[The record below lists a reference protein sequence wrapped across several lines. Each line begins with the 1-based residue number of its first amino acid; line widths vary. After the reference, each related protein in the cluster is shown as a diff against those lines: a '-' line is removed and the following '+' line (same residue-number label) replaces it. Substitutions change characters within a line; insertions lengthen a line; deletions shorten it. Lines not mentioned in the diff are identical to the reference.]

1 MDIPNTGAIFTLG
14 KSHLAENTQ
23 SYFYIKN
30 DPVKRLISGPHQ
42 SAVICE
48 SGRLFVWGENH
59 YGQLGIGSPSNQNGN
74 NNKNHNGT
82 SHGDIITKPT
92 CVKSLKTLG
101 LKIADVAF
109 GNDWSII
116 LTHSNELFYTG
127 RNIFPSD
134 SNVARNFSV
143 ATVADEQ
150 CQIIRKPFR
159 IEDLDECLSKNE
171 DAECYTHVLAGDEH
185 FVLMTSFGRLIGWGS
200 NQNYQLGMPAGHTVQ
215 KPHEI
220 DLGAPVQQFVC
231 GPESTLVLTTTGKLY
246 FSGHLNDFVF
256 SQFTE
261 LQQNLGPTEQIIFMH
276 ISKTNDIFIVT
287 NAGSIYRSIESV
299 RSKSLIFQRFYD
311 YDSEENGPIWK
322 LLKGFSF
329 YAVLTKA
336 NKFYTTF
343 SESGH
348 HLKTFREISK
358 FKNLRLLDV
367 AVGNKHI
374 LVHGIPRSST
384 VPASVSGSAE
394 PHRFASRTFVM
405 PPTLVNGTGAKGW
418 SQVHS
423 ATKVENKDGGK
434 VEAEDTKLA
443 DANSNVMPNGA
454 NNEPIEVA
462 VEKSVIKTV
471 ADEHNGNVS
480 ETKAEVTRST
490 SATSTTKADKQ
501 KTQEKEPDA
510 EKNIE
515 VNRVAE
521 NNGNVIKQTETNG
534 NLEMS
539 ESEPAKEAKHIL
551 AATEAMVHNEA
562 KSPTNSIKSIRSI
575 KSAHSVKFSP
585 TALSKKASPA
595 TDKLL
600 RPHTPYPDSSTTSS
614 TPTTI
619 KKTTPLRNFS
629 YEAAMDHDHIDSTSP
644 VLMDS
649 LENISES
656 TEGEREQKNAL
667 ASSAVLPFEEDEQL
681 TVEINTT
688 TDPLN
693 STIVVNEIRFINN
706 GVDVTDNVKA
716 ASLEREDTESTLDSL
731 EEQAE
736 RITSKS
742 NETLNNF
749 SQGHNSDVEEL
760 GGVGEEIKT
769 TMQKIEDNA
778 QKVTHTMGIKVDEAE
793 TAVKKIVDSKLEK
806 VNDAANDVKDDLAH
820 KAAQID
826 EDIKT
831 TKTELKT
838 NAEKVSEVITKE
850 IKTTKS
856 ELKTNTEKVGETITD
871 KMENAAK
878 KAATAATDVRD
889 TVETAAKNAAAG
901 ARDAFETVGDNAK
914 RVANDTKTTVESIS
928 NSAKRAATGA
938 KNAVGNVFIKM
949 SDGTKDAVDS
959 VAAKIASE
967 VSGAKENINTMFQSK
982 TLKPTPVEED
992 AVSSASEAASKGGL
1006 KTNTTT
1012 NGEDDERTTA
1022 SVNSTQ
1028 NSTGNPF
1035 EGNNPFENDEFDDV
1049 VERGKKAMQEE
1060 INTVHRQV
1068 AEEIKDTEKET
1079 SKVRKFFSEMRGIS
1093 CRNEKSVAVDDD
1105 PPRYSIEDKY
1115 PTPAHRDREQNNTS
1129 KVCSIL

>member
-14 KSHLAENTQ
+14 KSYLAENTQ

-59 YGQLGIGSPSNQNGN
+59 YGQLGIGSTSSQTSNSNHNNN
-74 NNKNHNGT
+74 NNKNHHST

-134 SNVARNFSV
+134 ANVARNFSV

-159 IEDLDECLSKNE
+159 IEVLDDCLTKNE

-200 NQNYQLGMPAGHTVQ
+200 NQNYQLGMPAGHTAE
-215 KPHEI
+215 KPYEI

-246 FSGHLNDFVF
+246 FTGHLNDFVF

-299 RSKSLIFQRFYD
+299 RTKSLIFQRFYD

-384 VPASVSGSAE
+384 LSASVGGSAE

-405 PPTLVNGTGAKGW
+405 PPTLVNGTGAKSW
-418 SQVHS
+418 SRVDS
-423 ATKVENKDGGK
+423 ATKVDSKDSGNVGSD
-434 VEAEDTKLA
+434 VMKLA
-443 DANSNVMPNGA
+443 DVKSNVMANGA
-454 NNEPIEVA
+454 INEPTEV
-462 VEKSVIKTV
+462 VEKNTEIKTV
-471 ADEHNGNVS
+471 ADENNGNAS
-480 ETKAEVTRST
+480 ETQAE
-490 SATSTTKADKQ
+490 ATKATNGGSTIRTQ
-501 KTQEKEPDA
+501 KTPEKEQRNA
-510 EKNIE
+510 EENVE
-515 VNRVAE
+515 VKDVTE
-521 NNGNVIKQTETNG
+521 NNGNIAKQTETNG

-539 ESEPAKEAKHIL
+539 DSEPAKEIKHVI
-551 AATEAMVHNEA
+551 AATAALVHNDA

-595 TDKLL
+595 NDKLL
-600 RPHTPYPDSSTTSS
+600 RPHTPYPDSSTTGS

-656 TEGEREQKNAL
+656 TESEREHKNAL
-667 ASSAVLPFEEDEQL
+667 ATTATLPFEEDEQL

-736 RITSKS
+736 GIASKS
-742 NETLNNF
+742 NETLNNL
-749 SQGHNSDVEEL
+749 SQGHNSDVEDA
-760 GGVGEEIKT
+760 GGVGEEIKN
-769 TMQKIEDNA
+769 TMQKIEGKAKEITNKIDTKA
-778 QKVTHTMGIKVDEAE
+778 DEVDVT
-793 TAVKKIVDSKLEK
+793 VKNIVKTNMAK
-806 VNDAANDVKDDLAH
+806 VNDAANEMKVDLSQQ
-820 KAAQID
+820 AAQID
-826 EDIKT
+826 EDFKT
-831 TKTELKT
+831 AETELKT
-838 NAEKVSEVITKE
+838 NAEKVSE
-850 IKTTKS
+850 
-856 ELKTNTEKVGETITD
+856 NITD

-889 TVETAAKNAAAG
+889 TVETAAKRAAAG
-901 ARDAFETVGDNAK
+901 ARDAVETVGDNAK
-914 RVANDTKTTVESIS
+914 RVANDTKTTVESIG

-1035 EGNNPFENDEFDDV
+1035 ESNNPFENDEFDDV

-1060 INTVHRQV
+1060 VNNVHRQV
-1068 AEEIKDTEKET
+1068 AEEVKDAEKET

-1105 PPRYSIEDKY
+1105 PPRYSVEDQF
-1115 PTPAHRDREQNNTS
+1115 PTPAHRNREQNNTS

>member
-74 NNKNHNGT
+74 NNKNHNST

-134 SNVARNFSV
+134 SNVARNFSM

-159 IEDLDECLSKNE
+159 IDDLDECLSKNE

-200 NQNYQLGMPAGHTVQ
+200 NQNYQLGLPAGHAVQ

-220 DLGAPVQQFVC
+220 NLGAPVQQFVC

-246 FSGHLNDFVF
+246 FTGHLNDFVF

-299 RSKSLIFQRFYD
+299 RTKSLIFQRFYD

-384 VPASVSGSAE
+384 VAASLGGSAE

-405 PPTLVNGTGAKGW
+405 PPTLVNGTGAKTW
-418 SQVHS
+418 SRVNS
-423 ATKVENKDGGK
+423 ATKAESKDGGK
-434 VEAEDTKLA
+434 VEAEDKKLA

-454 NNEPIEVA
+454 NNDPTEVA
-462 VEKSVIKTV
+462 EKNAEIKTA
-471 ADEHNGNVS
+471 ADENNGNVS
-480 ETKAEVTRST
+480 EAKAEVTKPT
-490 SATSTTKADKQ
+490 SATSTTRTDEQ
-501 KTQEKEPDA
+501 KTQEKEPENA

-515 VNRVAE
+515 ANGVAE
-521 NNGNVIKQTETNG
+521 NNGNVTKETDTNG
-534 NLEMS
+534 NLELS
-539 ESEPAKEAKHIL
+539 DIEPVEEAKHVL
-551 AATEAMVHNEA
+551 AATAALVHNEA
-562 KSPTNSIKSIRSI
+562 KSPTLSIKSIRSI

-600 RPHTPYPDSSTTSS
+600 RPHTPYPESSTTGS

-656 TEGEREQKNAL
+656 TEGEREHKNAL
-667 ASSAVLPFEEDEQL
+667 ASSSSLPFEEDEQL

-742 NETLNNF
+742 NETLNNL
-749 SQGHNSDVEEL
+749 SQGHNSDMEEV
-760 GGVGEEIKT
+760 GGVGEEIKNS
-769 TMQKIEDNA
+769 MQKIEDNA
-778 QKVTHTMGIKVDEAE
+778 KEVTHKIGTKLDAAD
-793 TAVKKIVDSKLEK
+793 TAVKNIVESKLEK
-806 VNDAANDVKDDLAH
+806 VNDAASEIKDDLSQQ
-820 KAAQID
+820 AAQID
-826 EDIKT
+826 EDVKT

-838 NAEKVSEVITKE
+838 NA
-850 IKTTKS
+850 
-856 ELKTNTEKVGETITD
+856 EKVGETITD

-889 TVETAAKNAAAG
+889 TVETAAKRAAAG
-901 ARDAFETVGDNAK
+901 ARDAVETVGDNAK
-914 RVANDTKTTVESIS
+914 RVANDTKTTVESIG

-959 VAAKIASE
+959 VAAKIANE

-1035 EGNNPFENDEFDDV
+1035 ESNNPFENDEFDDV

-1068 AEEIKDTEKET
+1068 AAEIKDTEKET

-1105 PPRYSIEDKY
+1105 PPRYSVEDKY
-1115 PTPAHRDREQNNTS
+1115 PTPAHRDQEQNNTS

>member
-14 KSHLAENTQ
+14 KSYLAENTQ

-74 NNKNHNGT
+74 NNKNHNST

-127 RNIFPSD
+127 RNIFPSE

-220 DLGAPVQQFVC
+220 NLGAAVQQFVC

-246 FSGHLNDFVF
+246 FTGHLNDFVF

-299 RSKSLIFQRFYD
+299 RTKSLIFQRFYD

-384 VPASVSGSAE
+384 VSTSVGGSIE

-405 PPTLVNGTGAKGW
+405 PPTLVNGTGAKSW
-418 SQVHS
+418 SRVNS
-423 ATKVENKDGGK
+423 ATKAESKDGGK
-434 VEAEDTKLA
+434 VEAEDKKLE
-443 DANSNVMPNGA
+443 DANSNVMANGA
-454 NNEPIEVA
+454 NNEPTEVA
-462 VEKSVIKTV
+462 EKNTEIKTV
-471 ADEHNGNVS
+471 ADQHNGNVN

-490 SATSTTKADKQ
+490 SATSTTKTDEQ
-501 KTQEKEPDA
+501 KTQEKEPENV

-515 VNRVAE
+515 ANGVAE
-521 NNGNVIKQTETNG
+521 NNGNVTKQTETNG

-539 ESEPAKEAKHIL
+539 DNEPVKEAKL
-551 AATEAMVHNEA
+551 VMAATAALVHNEA

-600 RPHTPYPDSSTTSS
+600 RPHTPYPDSSTTGS

-656 TEGEREQKNAL
+656 TEGEREHKNAL
-667 ASSAVLPFEEDEQL
+667 ASSAALPFEEDEQL

-736 RITSKS
+736 GITSKS
-742 NETLNNF
+742 NETLNNL
-749 SQGHNSDVEEL
+749 SQGHNSDMEEV
-760 GGVGEEIKT
+760 GGGGEEIKN

-778 QKVTHTMGIKVDEAE
+778 KEVTHKIGTKVDEAD
-793 TAVKKIVDSKLEK
+793 TAVKNIVESKLEK
-806 VNDAANDVKDDLAH
+806 VNDAASEIKDDLAQQ
-820 KAAQID
+820 AAQID

-838 NAEKVSEVITKE
+838 NA
-850 IKTTKS
+850 
-856 ELKTNTEKVGETITD
+856 EKVGETITD

-889 TVETAAKNAAAG
+889 TVETAAKRAAAG
-901 ARDAFETVGDNAK
+901 ARDAVETMGDNAK
-914 RVANDTKTTVESIS
+914 RVANDTKTTVESIGS
-928 NSAKRAATGA
+928 SAKRAATGA

-1035 EGNNPFENDEFDDV
+1035 ESNNPFENDEFDDV
-1049 VERGKKAMQEE
+1049 VERGKKAMQVE

-1068 AEEIKDTEKET
+1068 AEEIKDAEKET

-1105 PPRYSIEDKY
+1105 PPRYSVEDKY

>member
-59 YGQLGIGSPSNQNGN
+59 YGQLGIGSPSNQNN
-74 NNKNHNGT
+74 NSNSNKHHNST

-101 LKIADVAF
+101 LKIADIAF

-127 RNIFPSD
+127 RNIFPK
-134 SNVARNFSV
+134 NAKVTRNFTI
-143 ATVADEQ
+143 ATVDGES

-159 IEDLDECLSKNE
+159 IEDLDDCLSKNE

-215 KPHEI
+215 KPFEI

-246 FSGHLNDFVF
+246 FAGHLNDFVF

-299 RSKSLIFQRFYD
+299 RTKSLIFQRFYD

-384 VPASVSGSAE
+384 MSASVGPSAE

-405 PPTLVNGTGAKGW
+405 PANLVNGAGGGK
-418 SQVHS
+418 SRSRVSS
-423 ATKVENKDGGK
+423 ATKVESKDGGT
-434 VEAEDTKLA
+434 VEAAALKLA
-443 DANSNVMPNGA
+443 DVNSNVLTNGERSEDVNSKVLA
-454 NNEPIEVA
+454 NGERDEPTDVA
-462 VEKSVIKTV
+462 EKNTAIKTI
-471 ADEHNGNVS
+471 ADKINGNLS
-480 ETKAEVTRST
+480 ETKEEAQNLA
-490 SATSTTKADKQ
+490 SAGSTTKTDEHE
-501 KTQEKEPDA
+501 KTQEKESMENEQRHTQEEA
-510 EKNIE
+510 
-515 VNRVAE
+515 VASE
-521 NNGNVIKQTETNG
+521 TNNDNETKQTETNG

-539 ESEPAKEAKHIL
+539 DSEPTEEPKHII
-551 AATEAMVHNEA
+551 AATAALVHNEA
-562 KSPTNSIKSIRSI
+562 KSPTNSIKSIKSIKSIQSI
-575 KSAHSVKFSP
+575 KSAHSVTFSP
-585 TALSKKASPA
+585 TALSKKPSPTA
-595 TDKLL
+595 DKLL
-600 RPHTPYPDSSTTSS
+600 RPHTPYPESSTTGS

-629 YEAAMDHDHIDSTSP
+629 YEAAMDHDHIESTSP
-644 VLMDS
+644 ALMDS
-649 LENISES
+649 LENISE
-656 TEGEREQKNAL
+656 TLTAT
-667 ASSAVLPFEEDEQL
+667 APLPFEEDEQL
-681 TVEINTT
+681 TVEINTK

-731 EEQAE
+731 EEQMDGL
-736 RITSKS
+736 TSKS

-749 SQGHNSDVEEL
+749 AQSHNSDEEQAS
-760 GGVGEEIKT
+760 GVGEEIKNE
-769 TMQKIEDNA
+769 MQKIEVKANEL
-778 QKVTHTMGIKVDEAE
+778 THKIETKVDEVDAKVKNIVETKIAVVNEAAGELKEDLTKQAAHVEEDIE
-793 TAVKKIVDSKLEK
+793 TA
-806 VNDAANDVKDDLAH
+806 
-820 KAAQID
+820 
-826 EDIKT
+826 
-831 TKTELKT
+831 KTELK
-838 NAEKVSEVITKE
+838 V
-850 IKTTKS
+850 
-856 ELKTNTEKVGETITD
+856 NTEKVSETITD

-878 KAATAATDVRD
+878 KAATAANDVRD
-889 TVETAAKNAAAG
+889 SVETAAKRAAAG
-901 ARDAFETVGDNAK
+901 ARDAVETVGDNAK
-914 RVANDTKTTVESIS
+914 RVANDTKTTVESIGS
-928 NSAKRAATGA
+928 SAKRVATGA

-967 VSGAKENINTMFQSK
+967 VSGAKENINTMFQGK

-992 AVSSASEAASKGGL
+992 AVSSASEAASKP

-1060 INTVHRQV
+1060 VNNVHRQV
-1068 AEEIKDTEKET
+1068 AQEVKDTEKET

-1105 PPRYSIEDKY
+1105 PPRYSLED